1 MYYAEQYNKASY
13 GADERNAGMEMLS
26 YNIQI
31 QADRITK
38 LEKRVLE
45 LEVIVA
51 KERREPLLVR
61 LGNFIQSLRK

>member
-1 MYYAEQYNKASY
+1 MYYAEQYNKAAY
-13 GADERNAGMEMLS
+13 GTSDTSAGLEMLHH
-26 YNIQI
+26 NLMI

-45 LEVIVA
+45 LEVTVA

-61 LGNFIQSLRK
+61 LGNFIKELKK

>member
-1 MYYAEQYNKASY
+1 MYYPENYNKASY
-13 GADERNAGMEMLS
+13 GAEERNAGMEMLS

-45 LEVIVA
+45 LEVKVA
-51 KERREPLLVR
+51 RDYRKPLFTR
-61 LGNFIQSLRK
+61 IAEFIQKLRK

>member
-61 LGNFIQSLRK
+61 LGNFIKSLRK